1 MRAAAGA
8 AGPESAC
15 SGCGRRLRQVK
26 RWLVMAEVLGWLLA
40 LAVVVLATMVL
51 WQRAASM

>member
-1 MRAAAGA
+1 MRAAAA

-15 SGCGRRLRQVK
+15 SGCGRRLRQVE
-26 RWLVMAEVLGWLLA
+26 RWCVMGEVVGWLVA

-51 WQRAASM
+51 WQWAAAM

>member
-1 MRAAAGA
+1 MRAAAAA